1 MNPKNILLIKSH
13 SMGIGDLLRSSAA
26 WSALKTKW
34 PDAQL
39 HFLMLSNHA
48 GYPSE
53 ALIQSHYLLSSVH
66 FVTVKRGQPGAYK
79 QHSLHLGQVF
89 NTVAQ
94 CLSKQAIDLV
104 IDFESSGLRTSWLT
118 RRIAKE
124 KQAVSVGIAQFPL
137 RKLFYDRA
145 APSSRRYQAEHGLS
159 RAMDYTERDFVAL
172 AALGLERAGTR
183 ITLRPSAEGAAW
195 MQQHPIQT
203 PKKKTLVLNI
213 GCGTDDALVK
223 RPPLE
228 QLADCCAA
236 LYERSPF
243 ALHLSGAPFERDVNQ
258 QFVALLHGK
267 LQATGHQT
275 TIVDWAG
282 QLSLDQLSG
291 LLQQADLVISS
302 DSGPYH
308 MAVALGVATLCWFNF
323 ATPPSYHHHPDVD
336 CLVQPSAAAF
346 AASAQRLLSC
356 NSSE

>member
-1 MNPKNILLIKSH
+1 MNPKDIFLIKSH

-26 WSALKTKW
+26 WSALKAKW
-34 PDAQL
+34 PEARL
-39 HFLMLSNHA
+39 HFLMLSNHE

-53 ALIQSHYLLSSVH
+53 ALIRSHHLLSSVH
-66 FVTVKRGQPGAYK
+66 FVTVKHGQPGAQK
-79 QHSLHLGQVF
+79 QHSLPLGQVF
-89 NTVAQ
+89 KAVSQ
-94 CLSKQAIDLV
+94 CLTGQPIDLV
-104 IDFESSGLRTSWLT
+104 IDFESSGLKTSWLT

-137 RKLFYDRA
+137 RRLFYDRA
-145 APSSRRYQAEHGLS
+145 APSSRHYQALHGFS

-172 AALGLERAGTR
+172 AGLGIERAGTR
-183 ITLRPSAEGAAW
+183 ITLRPSAEGATW
-195 MQQHPIQT
+195 IQQHPIQT
-203 PKKKTLVLNI
+203 PGKKTLVLNI

-228 QLADCCAA
+228 QLAECCAA
-236 LYERSPF
+236 LYERAPF

-258 QFVALLHGK
+258 QFVALLQGQ
-267 LQATGHQT
+267 LLATGHQA

-323 ATPPSYHHHPDVD
+323 ATPPSYHHHSDVV
-336 CLVQPSAAAF
+336 CLVEPSAEAF
-346 AASAQRLLSC
+346 AASAMRLFSC